1 MRVFGR
7 RADRLHRCRRGGP
20 GLRIHR
26 RCFACAVCVLTLVTR
41 IVIVVMIVIVP
52 GIRVMRVVVVVTGC
66 LVLMRFVVA
75 RFGVAMSG
83 VVVMVAVVRQRL
95 GGPAFLFVKMPLAFR
110 LLAFKMLLAFIG
122 LGGLQGIL

>member
-1 MRVFGR
+1 MATTATPPTKTANKPPV
-7 RADRLHRCRRGGP
+7 GP
-20 GLRIHR
+20 ARPLRK
-26 RCFACAVCVLTLVTR
+26 LVPHAPP
-41 IVIVVMIVIVP
+41 IVRFYRSSVGKKWVMA
-52 GIRVMRVVVVVTGC
+52 VTG
-66 LVLMRFVVA
+66 LMLMGFV
-75 RFGVAMSG
+75 VAMSG